1 MKISIDDKALFT
13 LSDTQKNVIKNDIQS
28 EVFEEDMARRVK
40 YILTHK
46 YERCFERLQK
56 EWIPKL
62 KEAGVT
68 SIPLDEEEFAQLVL
82 SQPDYKSRSQRDA
95 EDPTL

>member
-1 MKISIDDKALFT
+1 MKISIDGKELFAL
-13 LSDTQKNVIKNDIQS
+13 SETQKNVIKNDIQS
-28 EVFEEDMARRVK
+28 EVFEEDMARRLQ

-56 EWIPKL
+56 EWLPKL
-62 KEAGVT
+62 KKAGIA
-68 SIPLDEEEFAQLVL
+68 SIPLDEEEFARLVL

-95 EDPTL
+95 QDPVL